1 MKMSQASFCCED
13 TDTKRRLSTVGKFSF
28 AIAKYAKVAKM
39 VQQFVTGEQVIRV
52 FRMANDLLIDQVG
65 FKNDIAAGRQRGFH
79 MRNER
84 ALEIVDIYD
93 QLIGSRRQPAMLQV
107 CLLPRDRERTLRSPP
122 RPLVQ
127 SDLGNIDGRNGESF
141 CREKQGVASCA
152 TGDIQRSPR
161 RYVPMTLVQDLLK
174 KSGRL
179 FRAVALPILAIPSD
193 LIIERHKRSSS
204 KKLRC
209 SGHGPRQRHHENL
222 LRAVSFQYSAAFVH
236 CRPRSVNIVD
246 EQNIFTV
253 DGSIRIH

>member
-1 MKMSQASFCCED
+1 
-13 TDTKRRLSTVGKFSF
+13 
-28 AIAKYAKVAKM
+28 
-39 VQQFVTGEQVIRV
+39 
-52 FRMANDLLIDQVG
+52 MANDLLIDQVG

-93 QLIGSRRQPAMLQV
+93 QLIGSRRQPAMLSG
-107 CLLPRDRERTLRSPP
+107 LPAAKRSRAHAPQP
-122 RPLVQ
+122 AAPLGPIR
-127 SDLGNIDGRNGESF
+127 LAGNIDGRNGEIL
-141 CREKQGVASCA
+141 CREKQGVASRA
-152 TGDIQRSPR
+152 AGDIQCSPR
-161 RYVPMTLVQDLLK
+161 RYVPMTLVQDLPT

-222 LRAVSFQYSAAFVH
+222 LRAVSF
-236 CRPRSVNIVD
+236 NIRLHS
-246 EQNIFTV
+246 FTV
-253 DGSIRIH
+253 APEV